1 MNILVIN
8 AGSSSLKYQ
17 LLNPET
23 GALLAK
29 GLCER
34 IGIDGKFT
42 YKPQV
47 EGKQVLD
54 AVDVAM
60 PTHSEAIQAVL
71 NALVDKDNGVIGS
84 MQEIDAVGH
93 RVVHGGEAFAGS
105 VLITDEVMK
114 ALEECIPLA
123 PLHNPANITGINACT
138 AVMGK
143 DVPQVAVFDTAFH
156 QTMPAKAYMYAL
168 PYEYYEKDKVRRY
181 GFHGTSHKYVSG
193 RAAAMLGKKPEELK
207 LISCHLGNGSSIA
220 AVDGGKSV
228 DTSMGFTPLAG
239 LPMGTRSGDLD
250 AGILQYLMNKYGMN
264 IDEMLN
270 ILNKKSGVEG
280 LSGVSSDFRDLEKAA
295 EEGNARAQLAEEKF
309 AYEVKKYVG
318 AYAAAM
324 GGVDAII
331 FTAGVG
337 ENDKGIRAMVC
348 DGLEYMGVKL
358 DPAANDVRG
367 KETVISAAD
376 SKVKVLLIPTNEEL
390 ISPPTRPPSSRATK
404 FRISAYSERAGRRP
418 ALRSFANIPFR
429 KQGSW
434 ESARGAASAPNG
446 RKCPAKP
453 CPRHSGMLYSKH
465 TQRKSSKRGDR
476 VCGICGSP
484 AGSRWSRPPQ

>member
-23 GALLAK
+23 GDLLAK

-47 EGKQVLD
+47 EGKKVLD
-54 AVDVAM
+54 AIDVAM

-71 NALVDKDNGVIGS
+71 DALVDAENGVIGS
-84 MQEIDAVGH
+84 MKEIDAVGH
-93 RVVHGGEAFAGS
+93 RVVHGGEAFNKS

-114 ALEECIPLA
+114 AIEDCIPLA
-123 PLHNPANITGINACT
+123 PLHNPANLTGIRACQK
-138 AVMGK
+138 VMPG
-143 DVPQVAVFDTAFH
+143 VPMVAVFDTAFH
-156 QTMPAKAYMYAL
+156 QTMPATAYMYAL
-168 PYEYYEKDKVRRY
+168 PYEYYENDKVRRY
-181 GFHGTSHKYVSG
+181 GFHGTSHKYVAG

-207 LISCHLGNGSSIA
+207 LISCHLGNGSSVT

-239 LPMGTRSGDLD
+239 LPMGTRAGDLD
-250 AGILQYLMNKYGMN
+250 AGILQYVMNKYGLS

-270 ILNKKSGVEG
+270 VLNKKSGVEG
-280 LSGVSSDFRDLEKAA
+280 LSGVSSDFRDLENAAA
-295 EEGNARAQLAEEKF
+295 EGNEKASLSREKF

-337 ENDKGIRAMVC
+337 ENDKAIRAMVC
-348 DGLEYMGVKL
+348 KGLEYMGVKL
-358 DPAANDVRG
+358 DDEANSVRG
-367 KETVISAAD
+367 KETVISTAD

-390 ISPPTRPPSSRATK
+390 MIAMDT
-404 FRISAYSERAGRRP
+404 
-418 ALRSFANIPFR
+418 
-429 KQGSW
+429 
-434 ESARGAASAPNG
+434 ASIVKG
-446 RKCPAKP
+446 
-453 CPRHSGMLYSKH
+453 
-465 TQRKSSKRGDR
+465 
-476 VCGICGSP
+476 
-484 AGSRWSRPPQ
+484 

>member
-17 LLNPET
+17 LLNPDTQEV
-23 GALLAK
+23 LAK

-42 YKPQV
+42 YKPA
-47 EGKQVLD
+47 GKDPIKD
-54 AVDVAM
+54 ADVAM
-60 PTHSEAIQAVL
+60 PTHSEAIQTVL
-71 NALVDKDNGVIGS
+71 HALVDEKNGVISS
-84 MQEIDAVGH
+84 MKEIDAVGH
-93 RVVHGGEAFAGS
+93 RVVHGGEKFAQS
-105 VLITDEVMK
+105 VLITDEVM
-114 ALEECIPLA
+114 AAIEECNPLA
-123 PLHNPANITGINACT
+123 PLHNPANIIGIKACQELMPGT
-138 AVMGK
+138 PM
-143 DVPQVAVFDTAFH
+143 VAVFDTAFH
-156 QTMPAKAYMYAL
+156 QTMPPVAYTYAL
-168 PYEYYEKDKVRRY
+168 PYEYYEQDKVRRY
-181 GFHGTSHKYVSG
+181 GFHGTSHKYVSQ
-193 RAAAMLGKKPEELK
+193 RAAAMLGKPIEELK
-207 LISCHLGNGSSIA
+207 LISCHLGNGSSVTAI
-220 AVDGGKSV
+220 DGGKSV

-280 LSGVSSDFRDLEKAA
+280 LSGVSSDFRDLETAA
-295 EEGNARAQLAEEKF
+295 GEGNARAQLAEEKF

-390 ISPPTRPPSSRATK
+390 MIATDT
-404 FRISAYSERAGRRP
+404 
-418 ALRSFANIPFR
+418 
-429 KQGSW
+429 
-434 ESARGAASAPNG
+434 AAIVKG
-446 RKCPAKP
+446 K
-453 CPRHSGMLYSKH
+453 
-465 TQRKSSKRGDR
+465 
-476 VCGICGSP
+476 
-484 AGSRWSRPPQ
+484 

>member
-23 GALLAK
+23 GVLLAK

-42 YKPQV
+42 YKPQI
-47 EGKQVLD
+47 EGKKVLD

-71 NALVDKDNGVIGS
+71 NALVDADNGVIGS
-84 MQEIDAVGH
+84 MKEIDAVGH
-93 RVVHGGEAFAGS
+93 RVVHGGEKFAKS
-105 VLITDEVMK
+105 VLITDEVM
-114 ALEECIPLA
+114 AAIEECNPLA
-123 PLHNPANITGINACT
+123 PLHNPANIIGIKACQ
-138 AVMGK
+138 AIMPG
-143 DVPQVAVFDTAFH
+143 VPMFAVFDTAFH

-168 PYEYYEKDKVRRY
+168 PYEYYENDKVRRY
-181 GFHGTSHKYVSG
+181 GFHGTSHKYVSQ

-207 LISCHLGNGSSIA
+207 LISCHLGNGSSVT

-239 LPMGTRSGDLD
+239 LPMGTRAGDLD
-250 AGILQYLMNKYGMN
+250 AGILQYLMNKYNMG

-270 ILNKKSGVEG
+270 ILNKKSGVQG
-280 LSGVSSDFRDLEKAA
+280 VSGVSSDFRDLENAHK
-295 EEGNARAQLAEEKF
+295 EGNERAGLAVDMF
-309 AYEVKKYVG
+309 NYGVKKLIG

-337 ENDKGIRAMVC
+337 ENSASQRLAIAS
-348 DGLEYMGVKL
+348 GLEFMGVKM
-358 DPAANDVRG
+358 DAEANNTRG
-367 KETVISAAD
+367 KEAVISAAD

-390 ISPPTRPPSSRATK
+390 MIAMDT
-404 FRISAYSERAGRRP
+404 
-418 ALRSFANIPFR
+418 
-429 KQGSW
+429 
-434 ESARGAASAPNG
+434 ASIVKG
-446 RKCPAKP
+446 
-453 CPRHSGMLYSKH
+453 
-465 TQRKSSKRGDR
+465 
-476 VCGICGSP
+476 
-484 AGSRWSRPPQ
+484 